1 MRKSKQLQIT
11 IKDTYNAKVS
21 PIRRFIQFK
30 LDVHLKTNHVFTS
43 GNKVAIS
50 LTAVKI
56 LLEHGIKLKEKQSQL
71 AILKTEYST
80 KAATPI

>member
-11 IKDTYNAKVS
+11 IKDTYNTKVS

-30 LDVHLKTNHVFTS
+30 LDVHLKTTHVFTS

-56 LLEHGIKLKEKQSQL
+56 LLEHGIKLKEKESQL
-71 AILKTEYST
+71 AILQTEYST